1 MVDRFTITAGMSRRR
16 SLASISVL
24 FLLTLIYLGL
34 SSIDDSSD
42 ILNFKQPS
50 PKLLDVSSWSTQQ
63 IPPAV
68 PPPPKITIIAIWNP
82 GNKPSSYL
90 PNFFASVQAN
100 PSINLLFIVVDK
112 HNVGRCHEP
121 VPEGASNINQVC
133 FTVDEYWNLH
143 IDFLCNHWGCKGD
156 DRAVIMAKLL
166 ERYPQDHV
174 CTTISHSL
182 KR

>member
-1 MVDRFTITAGMSRRR
+1 MCCGQQVEPWEPNKIDAQESRLHTWIRLTESHPIYIIMVDPFTITAGMSRRR
-16 SLASISVL
+16 SLASIAVL
-24 FLLTLIYLGL
+24 FLLTLIYLGV

-121 VPEGASNINQVC
+121 
-133 FTVDEYWNLH
+133 
-143 IDFLCNHWGCKGD
+143 
-156 DRAVIMAKLL
+156 DRKSV
-166 ERYPQDHV
+166 V
-174 CTTISHSL
+174 
-182 KR
+182 